1 MDSFQPRLP
10 QQRLPIAT
18 FEQLR
23 LWVEQT
29 AQEYN
34 PDAIVLTERAVR
46 VQSLPQV
53 GQFTLGVSPQ
63 FCAIVWGNPQ
73 PGTPVDVGFS
83 LERHHLETFL
93 EDCPLKKPL
102 RNRALKH
109 LQGYEL
115 HRDQQ
120 SQLTLNLAQFLSD
133 HHSSM
138 TSVPSTAS
146 GTHQMQDALQQ
157 HRQQEQLLKQVTT
170 QTCQSVALAVL
181 ISNTVDRVCRFLDLD
196 RLCIYQFDNYS
207 QDEAQRG
214 DRPQAYPQSRDCI
227 TYEALGNDSLP
238 SVLSRQERVN
248 WRFLNQFRDRYQEG
262 ETLVF
267 QETHLRDSLPQSSRA
282 YFEALGI
289 QTHLTVPIR
298 VQGQLWGV
306 LLAHQCDR
314 PRLWDHQEREFLEHI
329 ADHLSVAIYQAQ
341 LYAEVQQ
348 QKETL
353 EQRVEQ
359 RTQDL
364 RDALVTAQVA
374 NQTRS
379 DFLATVSHE
388 LRTPLTCIIGMSSTL
403 LRWSFGNLTPKQR
416 DYIQSIYNSG
426 EHLMELINDLL
437 DLSENE
443 SGKTVLSFSE
453 FSLTQLAQE
462 MFCMMVDRATVNGV
476 HLALDLQLRE
486 HQDRLCADRDRLRQ
500 ILFNLLSNAIKFTAT
515 GGQALLRI
523 YWQDRDT
530 VVFEVA
536 DTGIGIPEEQRSL
549 LFQMFRQLE
558 STYTRQYGG
567 TGLGLALTK
576 QLVELHGGLI
586 KVDSEVGV
594 GSKFTV
600 RLPCHSSCVLEQQPT
615 PPPRTPLPPR
625 KGHVVLVANREDDA
639 ILICDLL
646 TAAGYHT
653 VWMLDGST
661 ALEQIKMLKP
671 VAAII
676 DRQLPGMD
684 GCELTQLLRTL
695 PNTQSLKILLMTDPL
710 DAEGLAYC
718 KNQGADICLTHPID
732 PEKLLNSI
740 IELLIELPASN
751 EDSE

>member
-1 MDSFQPRLP
+1 MDSFHPRLP
-10 QQRLPIAT
+10 QQTLPRAIFDRL
-18 FEQLR
+18 QV
-23 LWVEQT
+23 WVEQT
-29 AQEYN
+29 ARDDDEE
-34 PDAIVLTERAVR
+34 AIVLTERAVR
-46 VQSLPQV
+46 VHFRTQV

-63 FCAIVWGNPQ
+63 FCAIVWANPQ
-73 PGTPVDVGFS
+73 DETPLSVGFS
-83 LERHHLETFL
+83 LERDQLQTFL
-93 EDCPLKKPL
+93 EDCPLKTPQ
-102 RNRALKH
+102 RHRALKQ
-109 LQGYEL
+109 LQGCQQ
-115 HRDQQ
+115 HRDDH
-120 SQLTLNLAQFLSD
+120 SRLTLNLCQFISD
-133 HHSSM
+133 RSPSRPAM
-138 TSVPSTAS
+138 TSPQTAKPA
-146 GTHQMQDALQQ
+146 TTCQPVEDALQQ
-157 HRQQEQLLKQVTT
+157 HQQQEQLLKQVTT

-181 ISNTVDRVCRFLDLD
+181 ISNTVDRVRRFLELD
-196 RLCIYQFDNYS
+196 RLCIYQFDNYNQGS
-207 QDEAQRG
+207 QTGTPPNRG
-214 DRPQAYPQSRDCI
+214 RDCM
-227 TYEALGNDSLP
+227 TYEALSHEGLA
-238 SVLSRQERVN
+238 SVLSRQESQH
-248 WRFLNQFRDRYQEG
+248 WQFLNQFRDRYERG
-262 ETLVF
+262 ETLRLNA
-267 QETHLRDSLPQSSRA
+267 QEFDSQLPETSQR
-282 YFEALGI
+282 YLQELGI
-289 QTHLTVPIR
+289 QSHLSVPIR
-298 VQGQLWGV
+298 VQGHLWGI

-314 PRLWDHQEREFLEHI
+314 PRVWEPREQEFLEHI

-388 LRTPLTCIIGMSSTL
+388 LRTPLTCVIGMSSTL

-416 DYIQSIYNSG
+416 DYIQSIYDSG

-437 DLSENE
+437 DLSQNE

-523 YWQDRDT
+523 YWQDDST

-536 DTGIGIPEEQRSL
+536 DTGIGIPEDQRSL

-600 RLPCHSSCVLEQQPT
+600 RLPCHRSTGVDVQPT
-615 PPPRTPLPPR
+615 PPPPTPLPPR
-625 KGHVVLVANREDDA
+625 KGHVVLVADQEDEA

-671 VAAII
+671 VAVMI

-684 GCELTQLLRTL
+684 GCELMRLLRQL
-695 PNTQSLKILLMTDPL
+695 PNTESLKILLMSDPL
-710 DAEGLAYC
+710 NSQELAAC
-718 KNQGADICLTHPID
+718 QEQGADICLIHPIE
-732 PEKLLNSI
+732 PEQLLNSI
-740 IELLIELPASN
+740 MTLFASQPAI
-751 EDSE
+751 

>member
-23 LWVEQT
+23 IWVEQT
-29 AQEYN
+29 AHEYDQE
-34 PDAIVLTERAVR
+34 AIVLTERAVR

-73 PGTPVDVGFS
+73 DGTPLSVGFS
-83 LERHHLETFL
+83 LEPGHLATFL

-102 RNRALKH
+102 RNRALKQ
-109 LQGYEL
+109 LQAYEL
-115 HRDQQ
+115 QPDQH
-120 SQLTLNLAQFLSD
+120 SQLTLKLAQFISD
-133 HHSSM
+133 RSSPM
-138 TSVPSTAS
+138 TSYPSTAS
-146 GTHQMQDALQQ
+146 ATGQVQDALHH
-157 HRQQEQLLKQVTT
+157 HRQQEQLLNQVTT

-196 RLCIYQFDNYS
+196 RLCIYQFDNYA
-207 QDEAQRG
+207 QDTPTRG
-214 DRPQAYPQSRDCI
+214 DRPTPSPRSRDCI
-227 TYEALGNDSLP
+227 TYEALRDENLP
-238 SVLSRQERVN
+238 SLLSRQESLN
-248 WRFLNQFRDRYQEG
+248 WQFLSQFRDRYQAG
-262 ETLVF
+262 ETLIF
-267 QETHLRDSLPQSSRA
+267 GQEGLGETIPPVSQT
-282 YFEALGI
+282 YFEKLGI
-289 QTHLTVPIR
+289 ETHLTVPIR

-314 PRLWDHQEREFLEHI
+314 PRVWERREQEFLEHI

-341 LYAEVQQ
+341 LYAEIQQ

-403 LRWSFGNLTPKQR
+403 LRWSFGNLTSKQR

-476 HLALDLQLRE
+476 HLALDLQLRK
-486 HQDRLCADRDRLRQ
+486 HQDHLCADRDRLRQ

-523 YWQDRDT
+523 YWQDADT

-600 RLPCHSSCVLEQQPT
+600 RLPCHSSTALEPKAA
-615 PPPRTPLPPR
+615 PSPRIPLPPR
-625 KGHVVLVANREDDA
+625 KGHVVLVAHREDEA

-676 DRQLPGMD
+676 ERQLPGMD
-684 GCELTQLLRTL
+684 GCELTQLLRQL

-710 DAEGLAYC
+710 SPEELADC
-718 KNQGADICLTHPID
+718 QERGADTCLTHPIE
-732 PEKLLNSI
+732 PEDLLNSI
-740 IELLIELPASN
+740 IELLVEPSASN
-751 EDSE
+751 TDSQ

>member
-1 MDSFQPRLP
+1 MDSFHPRLP
-10 QQRLPIAT
+10 QQRLPLAT
-18 FEQLR
+18 FDSLR
-23 LWVEQT
+23 VWVEQT
-29 AQEYN
+29 ARDDDEE
-34 PDAIVLTERAVR
+34 AIVLTERAVR
-46 VQSLPQV
+46 VHSLPHV

-63 FCAIVWGNPQ
+63 FCAIVWANPQ
-73 PGTPVDVGFS
+73 DETLLSVGFS
-83 LERHHLETFL
+83 LERDQLQTFL
-93 EDCPLKKPL
+93 EDCPLKTPQ
-102 RNRALKH
+102 RNRALKR
-109 LQGYEL
+109 LQGYQPQPDY
-115 HRDQQ
+115 H
-120 SQLTLNLAQFLSD
+120 SQVTLNLAQFISD
-133 HHSSM
+133 RS
-138 TSVPSTAS
+138 PSRPAMPSPQTAKPA
-146 GTHQMQDALQQ
+146 TTCQPVEDALQH
-157 HRQQEQLLKQVTT
+157 HRQQEQLLNQVTT

-181 ISNTVDRVCRFLDLD
+181 ISNTVDRVRRFLELD
-196 RLCIYQFDNYS
+196 RLCIYQFDNYN
-207 QDEAQRG
+207 QDDHTGTPPGR
-214 DRPQAYPQSRDCI
+214 RRDCM
-227 TYEALGNDSLP
+227 TYEALRHEGLA
-238 SVLSRQERVN
+238 SVLSRQDSQH
-248 WRFLNQFRDRYQEG
+248 WQFLNQFRDRYERGDTLILKSEAFDSQLP
-262 ETLVF
+262 ETSQQYL
-267 QETHLRDSLPQSSRA
+267 QK
-282 YFEALGI
+282 LGI
-289 QTHLTVPIR
+289 QSHLSVPIR
-298 VQGQLWGV
+298 VQGHLWGI

-314 PRLWDHQEREFLEHI
+314 PRLWQSREQEFLEHI

-426 EHLMELINDLL
+426 EHLLELINDLL
-437 DLSENE
+437 DLSQNE

-523 YWQDRDT
+523 YWQDDRT

-536 DTGIGIPEEQRSL
+536 DTGIGIPEDQRSL

-600 RLPCHSSCVLEQQPT
+600 RLPCHRSTGGEVQPT
-615 PPPRTPLPPR
+615 PPPPIPLPPR
-625 KGHVVLVANREDDA
+625 KGHVVLVADREDEA
-639 ILICDLL
+639 VLICDLL

-671 VAAII
+671 VAVMI

-684 GCELTQLLRTL
+684 GRELIRLLRQL
-695 PNTQSLKILLMTDPL
+695 PNTESLKILLMSDPL
-710 DAEGLAYC
+710 TSEELAAC
-718 KNQGADICLTHPID
+718 QEQGADICLIHPIE
-732 PEKLLNSI
+732 PEQLLNSI
-740 IELLIELPASN
+740 MTLFASQPAI
-751 EDSE
+751 

>member
-23 LWVEQT
+23 LWIEQT
-29 AQEYN
+29 AREYDQE
-34 PDAIVLTERAVR
+34 AIVLTERAVR
-46 VQSLPQV
+46 VQSLSQV
-53 GQFTLGVSPQ
+53 GQFTLGVSSQ
-63 FCAIVWGNPQ
+63 FCALVWGNPPQ
-73 PGTPVDVGFS
+73 PEAGTGMAVGFS
-83 LERHHLETFL
+83 LDPGHLQRFL
-93 EDCPLKKPL
+93 EECPLKKPL
-102 RNRALKH
+102 RDRALKH
-109 LQGYEL
+109 LQAYEL
-115 HRDQQ
+115 QPDQH
-120 SQLTLNLAQFLSD
+120 SQLTLKLAQFISD
-133 HHSSM
+133 RSSPM
-138 TSVPSTAS
+138 TSYPSTAS
-146 GTHQMQDALQQ
+146 ATGQVQDALHH

-196 RLCIYQFDNYS
+196 RLCIYQFDNYTQGS
-207 QDEAQRG
+207 
-214 DRPQAYPQSRDCI
+214 DRPKPSSHCRDCI
-227 TYEALGNDSLP
+227 TYEALGNENRPSL
-238 SVLSRQERVN
+238 LSRQESVN
-248 WRFLNQFRDRYQEG
+248 WQFLDQFRDRYQAG
-262 ETLVF
+262 ETLIF
-267 QETHLRDSLPQSSRA
+267 GQEGLGETIPPVSQT
-282 YFEALGI
+282 YFEKLGI
-289 QTHLTVPIR
+289 ETHLTVPIR

-314 PRLWDHQEREFLEHI
+314 PRVWERREQEFLEHI

-341 LYAEVQQ
+341 LYAEIQQ

-403 LRWSFGNLTPKQR
+403 LRWSFGNLTSKQR

-476 HLALDLQLRE
+476 HLALDLQLRK
-486 HQDRLCADRDRLRQ
+486 HQDHLCADRDRLRQ

-523 YWQDRDT
+523 YWQDADT

-600 RLPCHSSCVLEQQPT
+600 RLPCHSSTALEPKAA
-615 PPPRTPLPPR
+615 PSPRIPLPPR
-625 KGHVVLVANREDDA
+625 KGHVVLVVNREDEA

-661 ALEQIKMLKP
+661 ALEQIKILKP

-676 DRQLPGMD
+676 ERQLPGMD
-684 GCELTQLLRTL
+684 GCELTQSLRQL

-710 DAEGLAYC
+710 PPEELAYC
-718 KNQGADICLTHPID
+718 REQGADTCLTHPIE
-732 PEKLLNSI
+732 PEVLLNSI
-740 IELLIELPASN
+740 IELLVEPSASN
-751 EDSE
+751 TDSQ

>member
-1 MDSFQPRLP
+1 MDSFHPRLP
-10 QQRLPIAT
+10 QQKLPLAT
-18 FEQLR
+18 FDRLR
-23 LWVEQT
+23 VWVEQT
-29 AQEYN
+29 ARDYDD
-34 PDAIVLTERAVR
+34 DAIVLTERAVR
-46 VQSLPQV
+46 VHSLPNV

-63 FCAIVWGNPQ
+63 FCAIVWANPQ
-73 PGTPVDVGFS
+73 DDMPLTVGFS
-83 LERHHLETFL
+83 LDRDQLQLFL
-93 EDCPLKKPL
+93 EDCPLKTPQ
-102 RNRALKH
+102 RNRALKQ
-109 LQGYEL
+109 LQGYQQ
-115 HRDQQ
+115 DQDHH
-120 SQLTLNLAQFLSD
+120 SQLTLNLAQFISD
-133 HHSSM
+133 RS
-138 TSVPSTAS
+138 PSPTPMPSPQTTHPVTAC
-146 GTHQMQDALQQ
+146 QPVEDALQQ

-181 ISNTVDRVCRFLDLD
+181 ISNTVDRVRRFLELD
-196 RLCIYQFDNYS
+196 RLCIYQFDNYN
-207 QDEAQRG
+207 QDNQTGVLPNR
-214 DRPQAYPQSRDCI
+214 SRDCM
-227 TYEALGNDSLP
+227 TYEALRHEGLA
-238 SVLSRQERVN
+238 SVLSRQQSQH
-248 WRFLNQFRDRYQEG
+248 WQFLNQFRDRYERGDTLMFGSEDCDVQLPENSQTYLQE
-262 ETLVF
+262 
-267 QETHLRDSLPQSSRA
+267 
-282 YFEALGI
+282 LGI
-289 QTHLTVPIR
+289 QSHLSVPIR
-298 VQGQLWGV
+298 IQGHLWGV
-306 LLAHQCDR
+306 LLAHQCDH
-314 PRLWDHQEREFLEHI
+314 PRVWQPREQEFLEHI

-426 EHLMELINDLL
+426 EHLLELINDLL
-437 DLSENE
+437 DLSQNE
-443 SGKTVLSFSE
+443 SGKTVLSLSE

-523 YWQDRDT
+523 YWQDETT

-536 DTGIGIPEEQRSL
+536 DTGIGIPEDQRSL

-600 RLPCHSSCVLEQQPT
+600 RLPCHRPT
-615 PPPRTPLPPR
+615 AVDVRPTAPPPIPLPPR
-625 KGHVVLVANREDDA
+625 KGHVVLVADREDEA

-653 VWMLDGST
+653 VWMLDGAT

-671 VAAII
+671 VAVMI
-676 DRQLPGMD
+676 DRQLPEMD
-684 GCELTQLLRTL
+684 GCELIRLLRQL
-695 PNTQSLKILLMTDPL
+695 PNNESLKILLMSDPL
-710 DAEGLAYC
+710 DSEELVDC
-718 KNQGADICLTHPID
+718 QEQGADICLIHPIE
-732 PEKLLNSI
+732 PEQLLNSI
-740 IELLIELPASN
+740 MTLFASPQAI
-751 EDSE
+751 

>member
-1 MDSFQPRLP
+1 MDSFHPHLP
-10 QQRLPIAT
+10 QQRLPLAT
-18 FEQLR
+18 FDRLR
-23 LWVEQT
+23 VWVEQT
-29 AQEYN
+29 ARDDDEE
-34 PDAIVLTERAVR
+34 AIVLTERAVR
-46 VQSLPQV
+46 VRSLPQV
-53 GQFTLGVSPQ
+53 GQFTLGVSSQ
-63 FCAIVWGNPQ
+63 FCAIVWANPQ
-73 PGTPVDVGFS
+73 DKTPLTVGFS
-83 LERHHLETFL
+83 LERDQLQMFL
-93 EDCPLKKPL
+93 EDCPLKTPQ
-102 RNRALKH
+102 RNRALKQ
-109 LQGYEL
+109 LQGY
-115 HRDQQ
+115 QQ
-120 SQLTLNLAQFLSD
+120 QWDHHSRLTLNLAQFISD
-133 HHSSM
+133 RR
-138 TSVPSTAS
+138 PSISTMPSPPTTNSATA
-146 GTHQMQDALQQ
+146 GQPVEDALQQ
-157 HRQQEQLLKQVTT
+157 HRQQEQLLNQVTT

-181 ISNTVDRVCRFLDLD
+181 ISNTVDRVCHFLELD
-196 RLCIYQFDNYS
+196 RLCIYQFDNYNQVSLTDTPPS
-207 QDEAQRG
+207 QH
-214 DRPQAYPQSRDCI
+214 RDCM
-227 TYEALGNDSLP
+227 TYEALGHEGLA
-238 SVLSRQERVN
+238 SVLSRQHRHH

-262 ETLVF
+262 ETLILATEDLSP
-267 QETHLRDSLPQSSRA
+267 QLPKSTQT
-282 YFEALGI
+282 YLHKLGI
-289 QTHLTVPIR
+289 RSHLSVPIR
-298 VQGQLWGV
+298 VQGHLWGL
-306 LLAHQCDR
+306 LLAHEGDR
-314 PRLWDHQEREFLEHI
+314 PGLWQPREQEFLEHI

-364 RDALVTAQVA
+364 RDALVTAEAA

-426 EHLMELINDLL
+426 ERLMELINDLL
-437 DLSENE
+437 DLSQHE
-443 SGKTVLSFSE
+443 SGKTVLSLSE

-462 MFCMMVDRATVNGV
+462 MFCMMVDRAAVNGV
-476 HLALDLQLRE
+476 HLGLDLQLRE

-523 YWQDRDT
+523 YWQDETT

-536 DTGIGIPEEQRSL
+536 DTGIGIPEDQRSL

-600 RLPCHSSCVLEQQPT
+600 RLPCHRPTVVESPPT
-615 PPPRTPLPPR
+615 PPTPTPLPPR
-625 KGHVVLVANREDDA
+625 KGHVVLVADQEDEA

-661 ALEQIKMLKP
+661 VLEQIKMLKP
-671 VAAII
+671 VAVII

-684 GCELTQLLRTL
+684 GCELIRLLRQL
-695 PNTQSLKILLMTDPL
+695 PNNELLKILLMSNPL
-710 DAEGLAYC
+710 NLEELANC
-718 KNQGADICLTHPID
+718 QEQGADICLIHPIE
-732 PEKLLNSI
+732 PEQLINSV
-740 IELLIELPASN
+740 IELLTSQPAI
-751 EDSE
+751 